1 MSERPSEFLTLA
13 NNTKADFASAMARG
27 CNDDGHKAMGT
38 AGVRTV
44 EMLVIMHTDMKDGFA
59 EMLKIPDSTVTKL
72 RNEVVTLVDSHAEDA
87 VIRHLAR
94 RVPVDGNG
102 RAVSV
107 TRDTSPQLSGFWGG
121 AFQMLQK
128 VGVPGAIVSAC
139 AVVGLA
145 LWVVLEV
152 VRK

>member
-1 MSERPSEFLTLA
+1 MNDEPQTSFGLVIKNIRE
-13 NNTKADFASAMARG
+13 DIASAKEYSCGKEGHALI
-27 CNDDGHKAMGT
+27 CKVDGHFADALEHIYVCAKT
-38 AGVRTV
+38 TPERTV
-44 EMLVIMHTDMKDGFA
+44 AMLR
-59 EMLKIPDSTVTKL
+59 S
-72 RNEVVTLVDSHAEDA
+72 EVVTLVDSHAEDA

-94 RVPVDGNG
+94 RVPVDGRG
-102 RAVSV
+102 AVVSA

>member
-1 MSERPSEFLTLA
+1 MGDDLTTSFGLVQRELDEA
-13 NNTKADFASAMARG
+13 IAAAKAGG
-27 CNDDGHKAMGT
+27 CTPEGHAAVCRAIGT
-38 AGVRTV
+38 EGRMIGYVHTAVRAVPGETV
-44 EMLVIMHTDMKDGFA
+44 AL
-59 EMLKIPDSTVTKL
+59 L
-72 RNEVVTLVDSHAEDA
+72 RAEVVTLVQAHAEDA
-87 VIRHLAR
+87 VIRHLSR

-107 TRDTSPQLSGFWGG
+107 TRDTSPQLPGFWGG